1 MPYLEKH
8 AKAFQLTTQN
18 PYLRK
23 LNPNMFT
30 TQKRKIKDL
39 LTCIYTQ
46 KPQKIQSMEGGGS
59 GSKKKPKKQLTNND
73 L

>member
-1 MPYLEKH
+1 
-8 AKAFQLTTQN
+8 
-18 PYLRK
+18 
-23 LNPNMFT
+23 MFT

-46 KPQKIQSMEGGGS
+46 KPQKIQSMESGGS